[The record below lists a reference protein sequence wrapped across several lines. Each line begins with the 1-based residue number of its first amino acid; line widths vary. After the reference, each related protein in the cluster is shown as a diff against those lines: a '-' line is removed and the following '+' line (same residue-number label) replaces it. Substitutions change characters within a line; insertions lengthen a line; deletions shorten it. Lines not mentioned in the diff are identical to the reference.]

1 MVVLL
6 LLPLFVGVLS
16 FVFVL
21 SRSTL
26 DPFQFCN
33 HHDGEERASWLLYLS
48 LVTVSV
54 LWLFLMV
61 PWVGLQW
68 VIVVFTDYTDYLK
81 GQDEVSTGRIN
92 GDTLANVLG
101 ILTDVGL
108 FGLLS

>member
-1 MVVLL
+1 
-6 LLPLFVGVLS
+6 
-16 FVFVL
+16 
-21 SRSTL
+21 
-26 DPFQFCN
+26 
-33 HHDGEERASWLLYLS
+33 
-48 LVTVSV
+48 
-54 LWLFLMV
+54 MV